1 MSDTFEGIN
10 AIRQRQTNLRD
21 RLEKRKQQRKALEAG
36 STSTPQP
43 DAAADVATSTPVVA
57 EEPLASS
64 TSVSKQAQGVATST
78 AVALDATV
86 EHVVIRWLC
95 DPAVVPVQASAIC
108 ERLQR
113 TSEEGADISL
123 DAVKQTLR
131 KFALQSLLS
140 LSSGD
145 DTSVVSVDLTKLCA
159 MRDSG
164 GGTSTASG
172 ADNTAIQSQKRPAP
186 GPVDDPS
193 TRKVA
198 RTESADDLDIDSL
211 LQSSSVKETESQKLG
226 QEINELLSSKTTK
239 ELSLM
244 EKFKSQGGTRLKEF
258 CKHGTKIEC
267 RRQRRSQYA
276 CENLHF
282 RRIIRSHTDESLG
295 DCSFLNTCFHVD
307 TCKFVH
313 YEVDY
318 ARDTPAGAGQ
328 TSSAYGGGD
337 SAALADSTIEHKLYP
352 AQWVNCDIRTL
363 DFTVLGKFS
372 VVMADPPWDIHME
385 LPYGTMSDDE
395 MLRMNVTTLQDEG
408 YIFLWV
414 TGRAMELGRSCL
426 DKWGYKRCD
435 ELIWVKTNQLQR
447 LIRTGRTGH
456 WLNHGKEHCLI
467 GYKGSP
473 GRTYTFNKG
482 LDCDVL
488 VAEVRAT
495 SHKPDEVYGLIER
508 LAPGSRK
515 CELFGRQHNVQP
527 NWVTLGNQ
535 LDGVRLVDPD
545 MVERYKKA
553 YPDGNCMKKSTGS
566 S

>member
-10 AIRQRQTNLRD
+10 ALRQRTNNLRD
-21 RLEKRKQQRKALEAG
+21 RLQKRKQQGKAL
-36 STSTPQP
+36 Q
-43 DAAADVATSTPVVA
+43 AAATSTPEDAVDVPELPPVQAEAGSSEKVA
-57 EEPLASS
+57 CAPLQVHVESLEPTLEYM
-64 TSVSKQAQGVATST
+64 
-78 AVALDATV
+78 L
-86 EHVVIRWLC
+86 IRWLC
-95 DPAVVPVQASAIC
+95 DPNLLPVKALTLC
-108 ERLQR
+108 DRLKR
-113 TSEEGADISL
+113 TSEDEMDLSP
-123 DAVKQTLR
+123 DTVKQTLR
-131 KFALQSLLS
+131 KFALQNLLS
-140 LSSGD
+140 LSEEGEM
-145 DTSVVSVDLTKLCA
+145 SVVASDLPKLCA
-159 MRDSG
+159 LRDSR
-164 GGTSTASG
+164 SSASSVSESIG
-172 ADNTAIQSQKRPAP
+172 NAAVPLKRPADT
-186 GPVDDPS
+186 VDEDLS
-193 TRKVA
+193 SKYA
-198 RTESADDLDIDSL
+198 RQDDELDIDSL
-211 LQSSSVKETESQKLG
+211 LQSSSVLETESHKVG
-226 QEINELLSSKTTK
+226 QEINDLLTSKTTK

-244 EKFKSQGGTRLKEF
+244 EKFKSHGGTRLKEF
-258 CKHGTKIEC
+258 CTHGTKIEC
-267 RRQRRSQYA
+267 RKQHSEQFA
-276 CENLHF
+276 CDKLHF
-282 RRIIRSHTDESLG
+282 RRIIRAHTDESLG

-318 ARDTPAGAGQ
+318 TRDGVAASGRR
-328 TSSAYGGGD
+328 D
-337 SAALADSTIEHKLYP
+337 SIHSDGTITAMANNEIEHKLYP
-352 AQWVNCDIRTL
+352 EQWVNCDIRTL

-395 MLRMNVTTLQDEG
+395 MLKMNVATLQDEG

-456 WLNHGKEHCLI
+456 WINHGKEHCLI
-467 GYKGSP
+467 GYKGTP
-473 GRTYTFNKG
+473 GRTYVFNKG

-515 CELFGRQHNVQP
+515 CELFGRQHNVQR

-545 MVERYKKA
+545 MVARFKKA
-553 YPDGNCMKKSTGS
+553 YPDGNCMKSKS
-566 S
+566 